1 MMTEPFAAFR
11 KRHALAIAA
20 QLEGD
25 VEPYLSLWSQKPDIM
40 IFGGL
45 GGHEHG
51 WPEVADRLRW
61 AATKVQARLVRIENL
76 MTTVAGDMAMT
87 ADLEHMIRRVD
98 GQNITRAL
106 RVTQG
111 YRVEGGQWRVFYR
124 HGDEYKPS
132 GRPA

>member
-1 MMTEPFAAFR
+1 MMTEPFAEFR

-20 QLEGD
+20 QLEGNL
-25 VEPYLSLWSQKPDIM
+25 EPYLALWSHQPDIM

-45 GGHEHG
+45 GGYEQG
-51 WPEVADRLRW
+51 WPEVGNRLRW
-61 AATKVQARLVRIENL
+61 AATKVVARLVRIENL
-76 MTTVAGDMAMT
+76 MTTVSGEMALT

-98 GQNITRAL
+98 GQDITRAL

-111 YRVEGGQWRVFYR
+111 YRIEAGQWRVYYR
-124 HGDEYKPS
+124 HGDELKPS

>member
-1 MMTEPFAAFR
+1 MIEPFAEFR
-11 KRHALAIAA
+11 KRHHLTIAA

-25 VEPYLSLWSQKPDIM
+25 VEPYLALWSHAPDIM

-45 GGHEHG
+45 GGHEQG
-51 WPEVADRLRW
+51 WPDVGNRLRW

-76 MTTVAGDMAMT
+76 MTTVAGDMALT

-98 GQNITRAL
+98 GQDITRAL

-111 YRVEGGQWRVFYR
+111 YRVEDGQWRVFYR